1 MAVLHEPF
9 KSGPGPSVPGE
20 CESYFPDRQREPRTL
35 HAHPEQRGVLI
46 EATRDGDDFIRVCG
60 LHQFASVPT
69 PGYAPACPFCVCES
83 EEWRGRKRYAA
94 LHRDGVRIVG
104 DWC

>member
-1 MAVLHEPF
+1 
-9 KSGPGPSVPGE
+9 
-20 CESYFPDRQREPRTL
+20 
-35 HAHPEQRGVLI
+35 VLI